1 MQVLLLQKPTKTSKA
16 EDHMQCLEKRLERW
30 KKGDIANLLAKG
42 RCIQAHLP
50 SGGAK
55 ESPESIS
62 RAFSRMM
69 FQGNV
74 SGALNFLSRKSSG
87 APLKLGVIIQ
97 SKEGEEVSV
106 RDALTALH
114 PVGKPIEDDALLH
127 NCLPNAL
134 PSDPIIF

>member
-1 MQVLLLQKPTKTSKA
+1 
-16 EDHMQCLEKRLERW
+16 
-30 KKGDIANLLAKG
+30 
-42 RCIQAHLP
+42 
-50 SGGAK
+50 
-55 ESPESIS
+55 
-62 RAFSRMM
+62 M

-87 APLKLGVIIQ
+87 APLKLDVIIQ

-134 PSDPIIF
+134 PSDPIIFEAINGSLVKIIALHCRGSAGPSGVDAHAWHRMCSSFKEASANVCDAIAAVARRFVALLPRQFCEWF